1 MLQTTQIIPDV
12 CFITDY
18 VAYASSNKT
27 KIVRINTEIFC
38 FFFTRGG
45 CASCLRACLG
55 ARLLPQSYQYP
66 NLSEGADRVGGQM
79 RGDKECPFS
88 GLTKSG
94 RVWRKVRKAVLR
106 VWLGVLPAGRPSILA
121 LCKQSTYPSGFT
133 VLYRVP
139 GEIKRREMEL
149 DPHVSP
155 EEIMSREVVLGC
167 ESWTSFASSFSSTA
181 VQRTWS
187 L

>member
-1 MLQTTQIIPDV
+1 
-12 CFITDY
+12 
-18 VAYASSNKT
+18 
-27 KIVRINTEIFC
+27 
-38 FFFTRGG
+38 
-45 CASCLRACLG
+45 
-55 ARLLPQSYQYP
+55 
-66 NLSEGADRVGGQM
+66 M

-139 GEIKRREMEL
+139 GEIKRGEMEL

-181 VQRTWS
+181 ADMVFVTLPSATVQTAIAQCAGRCAMARGHRLNTFIVLAAVHGLSGLFRAISAVEFS
-187 L
+187 LFRPLSLPPPPPPPPGPSP